1 MGSPNGTSLWM
12 AILRTQQAM
21 DRVARQ
27 SMSDAGLGF
36 SDFTLLEVLYHLG
49 PLTPS
54 QLVEKLALT
63 KGSVTI
69 AIDRQVERKLVE
81 RVAHKTDARSCL
93 VRITPKGKSLF
104 EPSWKIHKQD
114 IESIMD
120 KALAPAERKQLFQ
133 LLMKVREVA
142 NGAVKAK

>member
-1 MGSPNGTSLWM
+1 MAGPNGTSLWI

-21 DRVARQ
+21 DVVARQ
-27 SMSDAGLGF
+27 SMAGAGLGF

-54 QLVEKLALT
+54 QLVEKLELT
-63 KGSVTI
+63 KGSVTT

-93 VRITPKGKSLF
+93 VRLTAKGKALF
-104 EPSWKIHKQD
+104 KPAWEIHKQD
-114 IESIMD
+114 IESIMER
-120 KALAPAERKQLFQ
+120 ALKPAERKQLFQ
-133 LLMKVREVA
+133 LLMKVRDVA
-142 NGAVKAK
+142 QQ